1 VKEDWFMKKMFVIVL
16 LLAAISA
23 FAQNNI
29 RGKITAVV
37 TNEKNEVLEN
47 ATVELLKTKD
57 SFLAKVA
64 ITDKNGVAE
73 FDNIR
78 SGSYLA
84 KISFVNYATHFTSVF
99 NVGTEQSSINLPKI
113 ILQPRAAEMKEVVV
127 TARKPFIQR
136 LADRLVVNVE
146 NSIVSA
152 GSSAMDVL
160 ERSPG
165 VSVDQND
172 AIGLRGKQGVTI
184 MIDGKPT
191 PLTGADLASYLR
203 GLPSSAIE
211 RIDLITNPSAKY
223 EAAGNSG
230 IIDIRMKKDQRLGTN
245 GTLTAGYGQG
255 VYPKA
260 NAGGTINY
268 RDKNVNVFGSYNYAY
283 RMNLNHLILD
293 RNFYTNG
300 VYSGGDLKDNYAK
313 RPSDFH
319 AFRGGADFFV
329 SKKDILGF
337 VVTHN
342 YGLSESNTN
351 NNSIVLNSAKQ
362 AASTFQTT
370 AFSNNINKNTIANI
384 NYKHSFNTTG
394 KELTADIDYGE
405 FRSSAL
411 STTGTKYY
419 ALNGGMLQPD
429 YVLNGDQA
437 GKLILRTAKLDYANP
452 LPKGARFETGLK
464 TSYVSSDND
473 AKFFD
478 VSSGTP
484 VDDVTKTNRF
494 FYEEYNNAAY
504 FNFAKE
510 YKKFN
515 FQVGLRAEQTRLKT
529 HQVKG
534 NTFFDSSY
542 LKLFPSAFFNYKI
555 KDDQILGLSVSR
567 RIDRP
572 GYSQLNPFLFLID
585 VTTYGT
591 GNPGLL
597 PQFTWAYELNYTIKS
612 INFTL
617 GYSHTSQNQ
626 NIAIAR
632 FKDVFPTIP
641 QADNVTVQI
650 PINLSSSDYYGLSV
664 SAPIRVNKRWNM
676 INNANLYINKFNGSL
691 GGTNLNRSK
700 PAFDYRVNNTFTLGK
715 GWTTELNGNVSTGGQ
730 NGFMVFNPQWGI
742 AFGVQKSVMQNRGTL
757 RFNITDIFWTD
768 LPRAVITYN
777 NYIEKWHAY
786 RESRVANIS
795 FTYRF
800 GKNTVQGARRRTTAS
815 EEERQRAGS

>member
-1 VKEDWFMKKMFVIVL
+1 MKKMFVIVL

-300 VYSGGDLKDNYAK
+300 D
-313 RPSDFH
+313 
-319 AFRGGADFFV
+319 
-329 SKKDILGF
+329 
-337 VVTHN
+337 
-342 YGLSESNTN
+342 
-351 NNSIVLNSAKQ
+351 
-362 AASTFQTT
+362 
-370 AFSNNINKNTIANI
+370 
-384 NYKHSFNTTG
+384 
-394 KELTADIDYGE
+394 
-405 FRSSAL
+405 
-411 STTGTKYY
+411 
-419 ALNGGMLQPD
+419 
-429 YVLNGDQA
+429 
-437 GKLILRTAKLDYANP
+437 
-452 LPKGARFETGLK
+452 
-464 TSYVSSDND
+464 
-473 AKFFD
+473 
-478 VSSGTP
+478 
-484 VDDVTKTNRF
+484 
-494 FYEEYNNAAY
+494 
-504 FNFAKE
+504 
-510 YKKFN
+510 
-515 FQVGLRAEQTRLKT
+515 
-529 HQVKG
+529 
-534 NTFFDSSY
+534 
-542 LKLFPSAFFNYKI
+542 
-555 KDDQILGLSVSR
+555 
-567 RIDRP
+567 
-572 GYSQLNPFLFLID
+572 
-585 VTTYGT
+585 
-591 GNPGLL
+591 
-597 PQFTWAYELNYTIKS
+597 
-612 INFTL
+612 
-617 GYSHTSQNQ
+617 
-626 NIAIAR
+626 
-632 FKDVFPTIP
+632 
-641 QADNVTVQI
+641 
-650 PINLSSSDYYGLSV
+650 
-664 SAPIRVNKRWNM
+664 
-676 INNANLYINKFNGSL
+676 
-691 GGTNLNRSK
+691 
-700 PAFDYRVNNTFTLGK
+700 
-715 GWTTELNGNVSTGGQ
+715 
-730 NGFMVFNPQWGI
+730 
-742 AFGVQKSVMQNRGTL
+742 
-757 RFNITDIFWTD
+757 
-768 LPRAVITYN
+768 
-777 NYIEKWHAY
+777 
-786 RESRVANIS
+786 
-795 FTYRF
+795 
-800 GKNTVQGARRRTTAS
+800 
-815 EEERQRAGS
+815 